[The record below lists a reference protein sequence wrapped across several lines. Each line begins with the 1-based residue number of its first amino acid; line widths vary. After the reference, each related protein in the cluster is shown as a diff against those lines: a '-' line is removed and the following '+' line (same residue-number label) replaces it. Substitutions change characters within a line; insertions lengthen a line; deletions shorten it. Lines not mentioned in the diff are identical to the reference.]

1 MKTNTSIRAAFLE
14 NNKVSQILL
23 GSNLVWPLA
32 PALHFKVSNPSQPVR
47 AKIFTPAEYLVF
59 QVSGGG
65 VKLYRRQRKQRTNN
79 ETLSSIAHGTEGYYT
94 KIHPGSN
101 FNKIPVDAVLN
112 ASASLQLLAYG
123 SSVSRANRYTS
134 YSDYGNG
141 SIYLAYLNE
150 INLDL
155 IFIIEITNAS
165 GVVVYN
171 TVVTASANT
180 QGSFIKLATGLTNG
194 NYSAKITN
202 QATGTTYESPVQIAN
217 KQILKYNI
225 SIDIEAEIPGSLDKT
240 ISIYPTTAENAY
252 AAFYGDRAVIDLLT
266 YRVTGNAYTGWTDET
281 TRPAKTVLQGALFVM
296 AKLKNGGSGYR
307 PNAFYPIWNDRS
319 TVTQNPASPF
329 EGADLGNSNHTIDT
343 FFDSRSDTEN
353 GSWVQT
359 TGYYAGRT
367 FFGAGRSHVPT
378 TYGFHN
384 MTKQRDDARGN
395 PKANGLTYDQYH
407 FFGQNK
413 EHKGEATPVLVALT
427 DSTGSVTQLVEYDE
441 EKYGHR
447 LYNDRT
453 SGPGLHWLHF
463 HSTYYGC
470 SWSYDDD
477 SASGYYR
484 INDSPQYVTYLDPVT
499 GSHLTDSTWVSAN
512 FTPGSKEAGNMAFVD
527 YYDDTTGT
535 FQDPF
540 SGDGGADIVAI
551 LTNSSHD
558 GFGAHDGDTI
568 EYVQA
573 PDTFHTLDPEED
585 WFDGDLGFTWDTM
598 HHDAIADYS
607 GAFFTLNETG
617 LGPGHFGTTPPVG
630 SPVYSNYNPIARH
643 VDYKF
648 RSVNRLNL
656 SKRSI
661 EFTNITGNGRAV
673 PPPADIMLNEL
684 EGSKYLKQTVR
695 ADFEDTLVDGVTATA
710 QTNLT
715 ILKGDDLELALNPD
729 IYIEDKLEVKPNS
742 LEGVY
747 GEDTAITEIKEY
759 CVLEVGAMIPNYCIN
774 YLSSLISKHPGDPL
788 NPSCITV
795 AGDSGN
801 SNWSLYSFYIRLK
814 AKGTGYPPNSKIPVY
829 IRRGAD
835 HVPGYDISKLPA
847 NPGPTLEY
855 GHLSDISGNGR
866 GSSGPCVCIIHTDG
880 DGITTHI
887 TEYVDPKSKCRSEG
901 ASSLY
906 PSESLPAGMDSDVQD
921 FTADVNDGLDYD
933 GAESP
938 VMQTEDGSQW
948 YRERPSQYRRLMNL
962 GEVSNS
968 IYGYAKDYIA
978 PVDLV
983 DHTDQGKAKWS
994 YNNNDFVLKAYNFG
1008 CLARMKE
1015 LRANGRIIPGYLD
1028 NRGYRTYSGL
1038 FAPGSFLWKAM
1049 GGYLPVEFETIS
1061 LQDTLYY
1068 DDITPSKAAEFL
1080 SGVMKPGDGI
1090 GEGGNTITKFEQI
1103 VGKSQSYIPAQA
1115 PYPARYDY
1123 GRDTRLYPENLGR
1136 VWHGFRQWQ
1145 CYRDAYKNK
1154 GITYNR
1160 STNLSDLTP
1169 VGKILDCVPHG
1180 SISDINN
1187 DSSKYRNSRQGIYY
1201 KPGTKQDLLENHI
1214 LFDRHGCTN
1223 EGFDKTNKVR
1233 YLTDNF
1239 GPDYIICRIATPN
1252 KYFYY
1257 GYDYSPHQ
1265 YESASTAAYIRAQHL
1280 AEGLK
1285 AGRSWFR
1292 GTTSSRSGLD
1302 SYLLPNTGLQGQT
1315 LEPIIGLGWTIGG
1328 HKNWI
1333 SLGDSDAVN
1342 GGRPI
1347 IVEDSFS
1354 IGSNTDFIIT
1364 PGVYNA

>member
-1 MKTNTSIRAAFLE
+1 MYWPPNVNQFTITNRADS
-14 NNKVSQILL
+14 KS
-23 GSNLVWPLA
+23 
-32 PALHFKVSNPSQPVR
+32 
-47 AKIFTPAEYLVF
+47 
-59 QVSGGG
+59 
-65 VKLYRRQRKQRTNN
+65 
-79 ETLSSIAHGTEGYYT
+79 
-94 KIHPGSN
+94 
-101 FNKIPVDAVLN
+101 LN
-112 ASASLQLLAYG
+112 YNG
-123 SSVSRANRYTS
+123 RS
-134 YSDYGNG
+134 YV
-141 SIYLAYLNE
+141 
-150 INLDL
+150 NLDAPQGISPESEGAESTYTRDIYGDYYGANGLSFRYLPTEDPYSTGNQWHFRETALGATMYARYITFPGQKPWQINWAGTPL
-155 IFIIEITNAS
+155 INATFMPVSPPTTNPG
-165 GVVVYN
+165 GVVVVN
-171 TVVTASANT
+171 TVITAPANS
-180 QGSFIKLATGLTNG
+180 QGILIQLASGLKNG
-194 NYSAKITN
+194 AYTARITN
-202 QATGTTYESPVQIAN
+202 QATGKVYETPFKILN
-217 KQILKYNI
+217 KEVLKYNI
-225 SIDIEAEIPGSLDKT
+225 SIDIEADIPGSLNKT
-240 ISIYPTTAENAY
+240 ISLYPTTAENAY

-266 YRVTGNAYTGWTDET
+266 YRVTGNAYAGYSDET
-281 TRPAKTVLQGALFVM
+281 TSTGQYGASNLIQGALFVM

-319 TVTQNPASPF
+319 TVTQQPASPF
-329 EGADLGNSNHTIDT
+329 EGADVGNSNNTIET
-343 FFDSRSDTEN
+343 YFDSRSDTEN

-359 TGYYAGRT
+359 TGFYAGRT
-367 FFGAGRSHVPT
+367 FMGAGRSHVPT

-384 MTKQRDDARGN
+384 MTKQRDDAKGN

-407 FFGQNK
+407 FFGQPYN
-413 EHKGEATPVLVALT
+413 EHKGEVTPVLVALT

-463 HSTYYGC
+463 HSTYYGVEGG
-470 SWSYDDD
+470 SSNP
-477 SASGYYR
+477 AYR
-484 INDSPQYVTYLDPVT
+484 MNDSPQYVTYLDPAT

-512 FTPGSKEAGNMAFVD
+512 FTPGSDEAGNMNLVD

-535 FQDPF
+535 FRDPF
-540 SGDGGADIVAI
+540 EDEGGADIVAI

-585 WFDGDLGFTWDTM
+585 WFDEDLGFTWDTM
-598 HHDAIADYS
+598 HHDRIADYGQYS
-607 GAFFTLNETG
+607 PPGVT

-648 RSVNRLNL
+648 RAANRLNL

-661 EFTNITGNGRAV
+661 EFTNITGNSRAA
-673 PPPADIMLNEL
+673 PAPAEIILNDL
-684 EGSKYLKQTVR
+684 EGSKHLKQTVR
-695 ADFEDTLVDGVTATA
+695 VDFDETLIDGLTAIS
-710 QTNLT
+710 QTNLA
-715 ILKGDDLELALNPD
+715 ILKGDDLELSVTPS
-729 IYIEDKLEVKPNS
+729 IYTENKLKVTPNV

-747 GEDTAITEIKEY
+747 GEDTVITEVKEY

-788 NPSCITV
+788 STDCVPI
-795 AGDSGN
+795 AGDNGS

-835 HVPGYDISKLPA
+835 HVPGYDVNKLPA

-855 GHLSDISGNGR
+855 GHLSDITVDGR
-866 GSSGPCVCIIHTDG
+866 GSSGPCVCMIHTDDSG
-880 DGITTHI
+880 VTTHI
-887 TEYVDPKSKCRSEG
+887 TEYVDPKSKC
-901 ASSLY
+901 
-906 PSESLPAGMDSDVQD
+906 ESDSII
-921 FTADVNDGLDYD
+921 TADVNDGVNYD
-933 GAESP
+933 GAGSP
-938 VMQTEDGSQW
+938 VMRTDTSEQW

-983 DHTDQGKAKWS
+983 DETYLGKAKWS
-994 YNNNDFVLKAYNFG
+994 YNSNDFVLKAYNFG

-1015 LRANGRIIPGYLD
+1015 LRANGRRVPGYID
-1028 NRGYRTYSGL
+1028 NRGQITTNSI
-1038 FAPGSFLWKAM
+1038 FAPGSYLWKAQ
-1049 GGYLPVEFETIS
+1049 GGYIPVEFETIS
-1061 LQDTLYY
+1061 DQATLYY
-1068 DDITPSKAAEFL
+1068 DDITPPKEAEFL
-1080 SGVMKPGDGI
+1080 SGQMKPGDEI
-1090 GEGGNTITKFEQI
+1090 GEGGNVVSGFEQI

-1115 PYPARYDY
+1115 PYPALYQY
-1123 GRDTRLYPENLGR
+1123 GSDTREYPENLGK

-1223 EGFDKTNKVR
+1223 EGFDKADKVR
-1233 YLTDNF
+1233 YPTDNF

-1252 KYFYY
+1252 KYFYR
-1257 GYDYSPHQ
+1257 GHDYAPHQ
-1265 YESASTAAYIRAQHL
+1265 YTSASTAAYIRAEYLRHGKTAQIS
-1280 AEGLK
+1280 K
-1285 AGRSWFR
+1285 SVY
-1292 GTTSSRSGLD
+1292 GTTTQQVLD
-1302 SYLLPNTGLQGQT
+1302 SYKLPNTGLQGQT
-1315 LEPIIGLGWTIGG
+1315 LVPIVGLGWAIGS
-1328 HKNWI
+1328 HSNWV

-1347 IVEDSFS
+1347 VVEDSFS
-1354 IGSNTDFIIT
+1354 TTNAEYIIT